1 MDYDVDT
8 RALRTR
14 DEPDL
19 HEQAMRNGAVSFQGT
34 EAGCTVLLSTFQAAC
49 VYSVSCILNLN
60 RYHCVHSSLGRT
72 GLFFGGGGGLSGLFL
87 RNIATL
93 VHGPFSPS
101 LNLKQGS
108 LLASLTRH
116 RIYTEK
122 QTWRG
127 FGTVWGSKRTSSH
140 HDPSRPV
147 CAAA

>member
-49 VYSVSCILNLN
+49 VYSVSCIVNLN

-72 GLFFGGGGGLSGLFL
+72 GLFFGGGGAVRAL
-87 RNIATL
+87 
-93 VHGPFSPS
+93 P
-101 LNLKQGS
+101 
-108 LLASLTRH
+108 
-116 RIYTEK
+116 
-122 QTWRG
+122 
-127 FGTVWGSKRTSSH
+127 
-140 HDPSRPV
+140 
-147 CAAA
+147 

>member
-1 MDYDVDT
+1 MSQICMSKLWGMGQWAFKGQTLDVRCFSQLSKLLVSAASPESWIWIDT
-8 RALRTR
+8 IVCSLLRGGQ
-14 DEPDL
+14 D
-19 HEQAMRNGAVSFQGT
+19 
-34 EAGCTVLLSTFQAAC
+34 
-49 VYSVSCILNLN
+49 
-60 RYHCVHSSLGRT
+60 SSLCVCGGEWS
-72 GLFFGGGGGLSGLFL
+72 GLFF
-87 RNIATL
+87 RKIATL

-140 HDPSRPV
+140 QYGQLPKYNSLKWKGQREV
-147 CAAA
+147 RKA